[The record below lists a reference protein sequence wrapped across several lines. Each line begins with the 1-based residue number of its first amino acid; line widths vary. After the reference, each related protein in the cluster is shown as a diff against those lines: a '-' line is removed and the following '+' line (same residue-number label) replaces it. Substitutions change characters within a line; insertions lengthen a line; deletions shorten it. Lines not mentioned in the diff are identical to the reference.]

1 MRASLNWLK
10 EFVDIDLT
18 PVELADVLT
27 MAGLEVESVI
37 KIEEDLSHV
46 VVGKV
51 LSIKSHPNADKL
63 SLCQVSIGDGTFPVV
78 CGARNMKVGDKVPL
92 ALEGALLPNSMK
104 IRKAGIRGELSEGMM
119 CSEEELGIGEDSSGI
134 MILEDDLVLGM
145 DIVSALN
152 LEDHIFDL
160 NITPNRPDCL
170 SIAGLAREVAAVTG
184 KVLKIPSIEV
194 REEDGRIHDL
204 TSVDVRDP
212 ELCPRYSARLIS
224 DVAVGTSPFWIRR
237 RLESVGVRPICNVVD
252 VTNYV
257 LMAFGQP
264 LHAFDFDLLSE
275 KRIVVKRAKDGDTFA
290 TLDRLER
297 TLQGDALMICDG
309 EKPVAIGGIMG
320 GLNSEVS
327 ETTSNVLIESAYFD
341 PSNIR
346 KTSKKLGL
354 QTEASYRFERG
365 VDPEGVI
372 NALNITTQMIADL
385 CDGKVAQGIIDQ
397 CPSPFLPK
405 EITLSIRRINKILGT
420 SLEKERVRRYLKAIE
435 LDNKNLD
442 RDKLIV
448 RVPPL
453 RVDLNREIDLI
464 EEVAR
469 LNGYDN
475 IPTTTP
481 LARVTSGRRS
491 SAWVAEDKVKY
502 VLISLGYYEVVN
514 YSFISPKLITSLG
527 VDANHPFHKF
537 IRIKNPL
544 SEEQSIMRTTLIP
557 GLLRTMKTNVYN
569 KNSDLKLFE
578 IGTVFFPNKE
588 DKLPI
593 EKRML
598 SALVTGL
605 RYVEAWNF
613 SGDEIDYYDIKG
625 SLENLFRALNIRGCN
640 FSCAGDIPYLHP
652 GKSSTIM
659 IGDTQ
664 IGFLG
669 EVHSEVLENHDLS
682 KTAHIFEIDFDLLVK
697 HAFSKKKINLLSKYP
712 PIYRDMAL
720 IVKEDVQSR
729 DIYDAIIGC
738 NNSLVKEIQVF
749 DVYEGEPIASGE
761 KSLAYRIKY
770 QSFKRTLT
778 DQEVNKAHKKL
789 VSKVL
794 EDMGAR
800 IRL

>member
-10 EFVDIDLT
+10 EYVDIDLT

-104 IRKAGIRGELSEGMM
+104 IRKAGIRGEPSEGMM
-119 CSEEELGIGEDSSGI
+119 CSEEELGIGEDASGI

-152 LEDHIFDL
+152 LEDHVFDL

-184 KVLKIPSIEV
+184 KALKIPSIEV
-194 REEDGRIHDL
+194 REEDGRVHDL

-224 DVAVGTSPFWIRR
+224 DVAIGPAPFWIRR

-290 TLDRLER
+290 TLDGLER

-327 ETTSNVLIESAYFD
+327 VTTSNVLIESAYFD

-372 NALNITTQMIADL
+372 NALNITTRMIADL

-397 CPSPFLPK
+397 YPSPFLPK
-405 EITLSIRRINKILGT
+405 EIPLSIRRTNKILGT
-420 SLEKERVRRYLKAIE
+420 SLEKERVGRYLKAIE

-491 SAWVAEDKVKY
+491 SAWVAEDKVKD

-527 VDANHPFHKF
+527 VDVNHPFHKF

-578 IGTVFFPNKE
+578 IGTVFFPNEE

-625 SLENLFRALNIRGCN
+625 SLENLFRALDIRGCN

-664 IGFLG
+664 IGFVG

-697 HAFSKKKINLLSKYP
+697 HAFSEKKINLLSKYP

-720 IVKEDVQSR
+720 IVKEDVQSI

-738 NNSLVKEIQVF
+738 NNSLVKEILVF

-800 IRL
+800 IR